1 MNKPAISIQNLTV
14 KYDDDIILD
23 NINLDINENE
33 IVAIIG
39 PNGSGK
45 STLLRAVLGLIG
57 YEGKIKIWN
66 QPAKTQLDKIGYV
79 PQKINFDKTF
89 PLTVKEFF
97 QLTNKNDQ
105 EIKQALTEVGML
117 PYQDHLLGNLSGGQL
132 QRVLIAHAI
141 SKHPRLL
148 LLDEATAGIDKEG
161 EKNFYEIISHLHKQ
175 HQTTIVM
182 ISHEINMVY
191 KFADKIICLN
201 RGLVCFGSPDQ
212 AITKKILHKLYG
224 EDINFTAHNH

>member
-1 MNKPAISIQNLTV
+1 MNNPAISIHNLTV
-14 KYDDDIILD
+14 KYDQDVILN
-23 NINLDINENE
+23 NINLKINPGE

-45 STLLRAVLGLIG
+45 STLLRAILGLIN
-57 YEGKIKIWN
+57 YEGEVKIWG
-66 QPAKTQLDKIGYV
+66 QPVEMQLNKIGYV
-79 PQKINFDKTF
+79 PQKMDFDKTF

-97 QLTNKNDQ
+97 QLTSKNEQ
-105 EIKQALTEVGML
+105 EISRALTEVGMIS
-117 PYQDHLLGNLSGGQL
+117 YQNHLLGNLSGGQL

-141 SKHPRLL
+141 SKQPDLL

-161 EKNFYEIISHLHKQ
+161 EKNFYEIISHLRQQ
-175 HQTTIVM
+175 HNTTIVM

-201 RGLVCFGSPDQ
+201 RSLVCFGSPDQ
-212 AITKKILHKLYG
+212 AVTKQILQKLYG
-224 EDINFTAHNH
+224 EEINFTAHNH